1 MQVNDPINDK
11 TINIKTI
18 KNNYFPNWTFLTS
31 FEVKMQLTVE
41 QRFFVVST
49 YLETKS
55 YNAVREAF
63 VQIFPGRNAPCKKTV
78 YKNIQKYKENG
89 TSLNL
94 NKSRSGRRRS
104 VRTAENIGL
113 VRNALIENPK
123 ISTRRNSVPVSRR
136 TSKESSKR
144 I

>member
-1 MQVNDPINDK
+1 
-11 TINIKTI
+11 
-18 KNNYFPNWTFLTS
+18 
-31 FEVKMQLTVE
+31 MQLTVE
-41 QRFFVVST
+41 QRVFMVST
-49 YLETKS
+49 YFETKS

-63 VQIFPGRNAPCKKTV
+63 VQRFPGRNAPCKNTV

-113 VRNALIENPK
+113 MRNALIENP
-123 ISTRRNSVPVSRR
+123 
-136 TSKESSKR
+136 
-144 I
+144 